1 MEFLNKSPFNSQE
14 PFPIGETPL
23 IPEFDLNS
31 ANLLNPQALSSPSQE
46 PALPGLPDSFNN
58 NPQDTTISSQSI
70 NFSPN
75 LKDLTFTT
83 PVKKSLELDTLTG
96 DPVNER
102 QIDYFGKDAVF
113 AERRA
118 SQIAPIAANPKKP
131 PLIQSA
137 EVKFK
142 DANGQPFENNKPV
155 LFLTGSNVLADN
167 FGDPKGSEFSD
178 LVVKFYVGSQ
188 TYEGTILTNLSREL
202 ENNQFEVA
210 VRVPDTLPLGGS
222 RIVLGRKQNEKVTP
236 NPAEPAQ
243 EILYNSNSYRIE
255 NDTEYVFAAQWTADR
270 IAVLNGS
277 DPESVVAT
285 TNSSDLLIGNIGVG
299 TDDRLDRAR
308 DLTVTSDGSR
318 VYVPLEASGRV
329 ALVDPITRQQIDTKA
344 DIAGINPIDLPS
356 GAAPR
361 SIVIDSRDQYA
372 YIADGKAGGN
382 SIYILDINPSSSNY
396 HQVTQTV
403 TVGAA
408 PSGLRQMAIS
418 SDGKK
423 LFVTAPNGLSSRIY
437 VVNIDPKDR
446 PRDPSQN
453 PKRWN
458 QLIGTVTADEGVEGL
473 ASTIDP
479 LKMTFTNSGK
489 DSKGFGVLDI
499 TNNDP
504 VSFAATTRY
513 TNLGLGSEL
522 DYFDLNEGVSVTV
535 LPDASYAFVVG
546 RNNDTRFFGREIPS
560 VDGDPRAGSNIGIIQ
575 DPLTNPQLVA
585 ATRPIPSGLA
595 TDLVLSSDSKYL
607 YASYPHLTGG
617 ANGKMYVFDIEEFVN
632 TVTNPGQFQ
641 IDARGRGV
649 GLPLFDSTTAR
660 TATVAD
666 LSRVPIDNI
675 NPAVSI
681 AADFQILTDANN
693 QYTYGVPPGSKRAP
707 VAATNSR
714 GLAATPQDWLDL
726 LGPGENTNDLTPTF
740 DWNFSIPDSQIRE
753 VNLFVSTFPE
763 GEGLLPWDQVVNLSE
778 VLPNSNLN
786 EQQKRE
792 LLSSPWQGFDDFN
805 PNRILTATWK
815 PAGGWVWNGGDR
827 LVADNDNFTLDPNLT
842 LTSGQTYYWAVEAIN
857 AEGER
862 NLDFGEFNTQL
873 ESSFYPFRSV
883 TVLTHGFTPPI
894 VAEAVIP
901 PNFFDIANNIA
912 DSGGG
917 GLILRYDKGTGF
929 WVPVD
934 KYGVVMPDFP
944 AGQNPATT
952 TNYLEQLA
960 TYISDNYSDK
970 SLVLLPDWAQN
981 NESSVPDSGF
991 TEGAA
996 DAFYASLVQLDQA
1009 LGGTIGELDPQG
1021 GPRFYD
1027 SQGKLI
1033 RQQGDLFDSPMHFIG
1048 FSRGTVVNSE
1058 IVQRLL
1064 TAFPNAGGT
1073 TQFDQDFHVTT
1084 IDPHDFDQESL
1095 ELPVIG
1101 GFRNFYEPKVQT
1113 WEGITFADNYY
1124 QTTAAPGL
1132 LSFTPNGRNI
1142 PNLLPPEDTSNQ
1154 PGLQFPKDAND
1165 NLLGVPDVVEFLGT
1179 RSQESGYFDS
1189 RPGFTR
1195 QTDAIPLIGGGFGA
1209 NHGRVLNWYS
1219 GSANLGLTESQP
1231 SYAVDWLNDPVYR
1244 RRSDGA
1250 YEVLFDRDLY
1260 DTNPNRVNPWY
1271 TPNHTDANFVQGSAE
1286 APWEGIGTGWFYSIN
1301 GGGERLRPET
1311 QPRVPL
1317 SFDNTYSARMRGD
1330 AAVPTLF
1337 NGNFDAVTD
1346 PFGGNLS
1353 QVRRTISNALPGWSF
1368 HNGQSDSN
1376 IDLVQNLEDVKSI
1389 KGKSET
1395 DYAFKLGA
1403 NGVQEIVHN
1412 RFIVPDW
1419 GNLRFDVHAPV
1430 RSGNLKVTLETTA
1443 GTPLAETTI
1452 DLGSNL
1458 ETLPFTDGEDVYFRP
1473 KMDLATNIYLG
1484 NANKIGFGEVGFET
1498 FQLNLQTPDEVTQL
1512 YRGQPATL
1520 KFELEGGDHVF
1531 LDNVFFKSE
1540 HLRFGNPTEAI
1551 FDSKNPDQNQF
1562 QTNLLLEKPQF
1573 ASSYNAVTGLPNW
1586 VSWKVDS
1593 SWRKEREPRLTTPF
1607 ITDPDL
1613 PGSSEDPSWP
1623 RINGIMYIGTGLDRG
1638 HLIPNQ
1644 DRNRNEKDAQAT
1656 YLSTNLIPQAIDN
1669 NRLFRNTA
1677 GRRDPRISPVW
1688 AKIESL
1694 LVTQLIFDQ
1703 NKELYITAGVFD
1715 TGINNWSIQPKTRA
1729 PEELSQPGNGGNTN
1743 PTNLIN
1749 NEIRIPGWTWK
1760 TILVLDKPGLAA
1772 EDVLGS
1778 YTYITPNIPEPST
1791 NWEQPIE
1798 HPLNQLLGL
1807 NLPPITSAAEWRTP
1821 PTWKISIEQLE
1832 TLLNSQG
1839 GTDLRFNFLSS
1850 LPQDVRNRIKQQGD
1864 FPFPPPSP

>member
-1 MEFLNKSPFNSQE
+1 
-14 PFPIGETPL
+14 
-23 IPEFDLNS
+23 
-31 ANLLNPQALSSPSQE
+31 
-46 PALPGLPDSFNN
+46 
-58 NPQDTTISSQSI
+58 
-70 NFSPN
+70 
-75 LKDLTFTT
+75 
-83 PVKKSLELDTLTG
+83 
-96 DPVNER
+96 
-102 QIDYFGKDAVF
+102 
-113 AERRA
+113 
-118 SQIAPIAANPKKP
+118 
-131 PLIQSA
+131 
-137 EVKFK
+137 
-142 DANGQPFENNKPV
+142 
-155 LFLTGSNVLADN
+155 
-167 FGDPKGSEFSD
+167 
-178 LVVKFYVGSQ
+178 VGSQ

-210 VRVPDTLPLGGS
+210 VRVPDTLPLGGA

-255 NDTEYVFAAQWTADR
+255 NDTEYVFAAQWTSDR

-285 TNSSDLLIGNIGVG
+285 TSSSDLQIGNIAVG
-299 TDDRLDRAR
+299 TDDRLDRVR

-329 ALVDPITRQQIDTKA
+329 ALVDPITRQQIDTKP

-356 GAAPR
+356 GATPR
-361 SIVIDSRDQYA
+361 SIVVDSRDQYA

-382 SIYILDINPSSSNY
+382 SIYVLDINPSSSNY
-396 HQVTQTV
+396 HQVTQTI

-423 LFVTAPNGLSSRIY
+423 LFVTAPNGLNSQIY

-453 PKRWN
+453 PKKWN

-489 DSKGFGVLDI
+489 DAKGFGVLDI

-513 TNLGLGSEL
+513 TNLGLGSDF
-522 DYFDLNEGVSVTV
+522 DYFDVNEGVSVTV
-535 LPDASYAFVVG
+535 LPDATYAFVVG
-546 RNNDTRFFGREIPS
+546 RNNDTRFFGREIAS

-585 ATRPIPSGLA
+585 ATRPIPSGFA
-595 TDLVLSSDSKYL
+595 TDLVLSPDSKYL
-607 YASYPHLTGG
+607 YASYPSLSG
-617 ANGKMYVFDIEEFVN
+617 AGRGVYVFDIEEFVR
-632 TVTNPGQFQ
+632 TLSNPAQFQ
-641 IDARGRGV
+641 LDAASRGSGS
-649 GLPLFDSTTAR
+649 PLFNSATAR
-660 TATVAD
+660 NATAAD
-666 LSRVPIDNI
+666 LARVPIDDI
-675 NPAVSI
+675 NPAAGL
-681 AADFQILTDANN
+681 AADYQILTAVGS
-693 QYTYGVPPGSKRAP
+693 QYTYGTPPGSTKGPIP
-707 VAATNSR
+707 VSNPR

-726 LGPGENTNDLTPTF
+726 IGPGESINDLTPTF
-740 DWNFSIPDSQIRE
+740 QWDFDIPNSEVRE

-792 LLSSPWQGFDDFN
+792 FLSSPWQGFDDFN

-827 LVADNDNFTLDPNLT
+827 LVAGNDNFPLDPNLT

-857 AEGER
+857 AEGKR
-862 NLDFGEFNTQL
+862 NIEFGEFNAQL
-873 ESSFYPFRSV
+873 EATRPRAPFTSV
-883 TVLTHGFTPPI
+883 TVLTHGFTPPL

-901 PNFFDIANNIA
+901 PNFFDIANNIVNA
-912 DSGGG
+912 NDG
-917 GLILRYDKGTGF
+917 GLILRYNKETGF

-934 KYGVVMPDFP
+934 KYGLVMPDFP
-944 AGQNPATT
+944 AGQDPKTT
-952 TNYLEQLA
+952 PNYIQQLA
-960 TYISDNYSDK
+960 TYISDNYSGIGK
-970 SLVLLPDWAQN
+970 SLVLVNDWAQN

-991 TEGAA
+991 TEAAA
-996 DAFYASLVQLDQA
+996 DAFYASLLQLDLA
-1009 LGGTIGELDPQG
+1009 LGGGIGEIDPQG
-1021 GPRFYD
+1021 RQLFYD

-1033 RQQGDLFDSPMHFIG
+1033 RKQGDLFNSPLHFIG

-1058 IVQRLL
+1058 LVQRLL

-1073 TQFDQDFHVTT
+1073 NEINRDVQVTT

-1124 QTTAAPGL
+1124 QTTADPNRLGSL
-1132 LSFTPNGRNI
+1132 TPNGRNI
-1142 PNLLPPEDTSNQ
+1142 PNLLPPEDTSTQ
-1154 PGLQFPKDAND
+1154 PGLQFPKDANG

-1179 RSQESGYFDS
+1179 RSGENGYADS
-1189 RPGFTR
+1189 RAGFSR
-1195 QTDAIPLIGGGFGA
+1195 QTDPIPVIGGGMGA
-1209 NHGRVLNWYS
+1209 THGRVLNWYS
-1219 GSANLGLTESQP
+1219 GSANLGLRESQP
-1231 SYAVDWLNDPVYR
+1231 SYAVDWLKDPVYR

-1250 YEVLFDRDLY
+1250 YEVLFDRDFY
-1260 DTNPNRVNPWY
+1260 NTYPNRVNPWY
-1271 TPNHTDANFVQGSAE
+1271 TPDHTAANFVQGSAE
-1286 APWEGIGTGWFYSIN
+1286 APWEGIGTGWFYSVL
-1301 GGGERLRPET
+1301 GGGETLRPET

-1368 HNGQSDSN
+1368 HNGQSDPN

-1403 NGVQEIVHN
+1403 NGVREIVHN
-1412 RFIVPDW
+1412 RFVVPDW
-1419 GNLRFDVHAPV
+1419 GNLRFDVHAPAK
-1430 RSGNLKVTLETTA
+1430 SGNLKVTLETTA
-1443 GTPLAETTI
+1443 GTPLAQTTI
-1452 DLGSNL
+1452 DLGSDL
-1458 ETLPFTDGEDVYFRP
+1458 QEIPFSNTDNVNTPENIA
-1473 KMDLATNIYLG
+1473 LATNIYEG
-1484 NANKIGFGEVGFET
+1484 NAKKIGFGRDGFET

-1520 KFELEGGDHVF
+1520 KFELEGGNHVF
-1531 LDNVFFKSE
+1531 LDNVFFKSD
-1540 HLRFGNPTEAI
+1540 HLRFGNPTEARLDI
-1551 FDSKNPDQNQF
+1551 KNPEQNQF
-1562 QTNLLLEKPQF
+1562 QTNLLIEKPQF
-1573 ASSYNAVTGLPNW
+1573 TSSYNAVTGLPNW

-1593 SWRKEREPRLTTPF
+1593 SWRTRIGPRLNTPF

-1613 PGSSEDPSWP
+1613 PGSSSVPSWP
-1623 RINGIMYIGTGLDRG
+1623 RINGIMYTGTGLDRG

-1644 DRNRNEKDAQAT
+1644 DRNRNPKDAQAT
-1656 YLSTNLIPQAIDN
+1656 YMSTNLIPQAIDN
-1669 NRLFRNTA
+1669 NRLFPNNT
-1677 GRRDPRISPVW
+1677 GTLDPDISPAW
-1688 AKIESL
+1688 SRIESK
-1694 LVTQLIFDQ
+1694 LVEQLIFDY
-1703 NKELYITAGVFD
+1703 NKKLDITAGVFD
-1715 TGINNWSIQPKTRA
+1715 TKQQNWSIQPKTNAR
-1729 PEELSQPGNGGNTN
+1729 ELLTQPPNLGNTD
-1743 PTNLIN
+1743 PTNLEAN
-1749 NEIRIPGWTWK
+1749 GIRIPGWTWK
-1760 TILVLDKPGLAA
+1760 TILVSNQSSLDAQ
-1772 EDVLGS
+1772 DILGS
-1778 YTYITPNIPEPST
+1778 YTYITPNIPEPYSE
-1791 NWEQPIE
+1791 WSGQPAVPN
-1798 HPLNQLLGL
+1798 PLNQLLGE
-1807 NLPPITSAAEWRTP
+1807 NREPITSAEQWRRP
-1821 PTWKISIEQLE
+1821 NTWRISINQLQN
-1832 TLLNSQG
+1832 LLNTQG
-1839 GTDLRFNFLSS
+1839 SDKVFNFLSN
-1850 LPQDVRNRIKQQGD
+1850 LPEDVRNRIKQQSD
-1864 FPFPPPSP
+1864 FPFPPP